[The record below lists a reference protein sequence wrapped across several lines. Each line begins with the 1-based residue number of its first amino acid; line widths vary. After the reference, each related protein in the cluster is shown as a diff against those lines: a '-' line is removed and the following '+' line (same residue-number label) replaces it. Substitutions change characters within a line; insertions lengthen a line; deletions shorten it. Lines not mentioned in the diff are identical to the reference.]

1 MELEE
6 LKKIGN
12 SIGFFKVEELNI
24 DKIKLLP
31 EVRQMC
37 STDKCHMYGRNWSCP
52 PACGTLEEC
61 AADIS
66 GYKKGIIVQ
75 TKGELE
81 DEFDGEGMMETEA
94 LHKEHF
100 VEMHDRLKK
109 EFPNLKII
117 GMSTFNERSYIAQM
131 IQNGAD
137 GFLVKS
143 ASKEEIETAIS
154 SVLDGKMHLSSDAG
168 ISTSEQKELKNQ
180 PTLTSREKEILTL
193 ISEGF
198 TNPQIAEKLFIS
210 LYTVETHRKNLLSKF
225 NTNNTASLIKIAATN
240 GLL

>member
-1 MELEE
+1 ME
-6 LKKIGN
+6 
-12 SIGFFKVEELNI
+12 
-24 DKIKLLP
+24 KIKIIVVDDHPMVIEGMKAMLNQIRYVELCATASNAYEAMEKVKENQPDLVITDINMP
-31 EVRQMC
+31 E
-37 STDKCHMYGRNWSCP
+37 
-52 PACGTLEEC
+52 
-61 AADIS
+61 IS
-66 GYKKGIIVQ
+66 GV
-75 TKGELE
+75 EL
-81 DEFDGEGMMETEA
+81 TS
-94 LHKEHF
+94 K
-100 VEMHDRLKK
+100 LKK

>member
-1 MELEE
+1 MVDDHPMVIEGMKAMLKQIRYVELCATASNAYEAME
-6 LKKIGN
+6 
-12 SIGFFKVEELNI
+12 KVKENQPDLVITDINM
-24 DKIKLLP
+24 P
-31 EVRQMC
+31 E
-37 STDKCHMYGRNWSCP
+37 
-52 PACGTLEEC
+52 
-61 AADIS
+61 IS
-66 GYKKGIIVQ
+66 GV
-75 TKGELE
+75 EL
-81 DEFDGEGMMETEA
+81 TS
-94 LHKEHF
+94 K
-100 VEMHDRLKK
+100 LKK

-117 GMSTFNERSYIAQM
+117 GMSTFNERSYISQM

-154 SVLDGKMHLSSDAG
+154 SVLDGKMYLSSDAG
-168 ISTSEQKELKNQ
+168 ISNSEQKELKNQ
-180 PTLTSREKEILTL
+180 PTLTRREKEILTL

-225 NTNNTASLIKIAATN
+225 STNNTASLIKIAATN

>member
-1 MELEE
+1 MNL
-6 LKKIGN
+6 
-12 SIGFFKVEELNI
+12 
-24 DKIKLLP
+24 DKIKIIVVDDHPMVIEGMKAMLKQIRYVELCATASNAYEAMEKVKENQPDLVITDINMP
-31 EVRQMC
+31 E
-37 STDKCHMYGRNWSCP
+37 
-52 PACGTLEEC
+52 
-61 AADIS
+61 IS
-66 GYKKGIIVQ
+66 GV
-75 TKGELE
+75 EL
-81 DEFDGEGMMETEA
+81 TS
-94 LHKEHF
+94 K
-100 VEMHDRLKK
+100 LKK

-117 GMSTFNERSYIAQM
+117 GMSTFNERSYISQM

-154 SVLDGKMHLSSDAG
+154 SVLDGKMYLSSDAG
-168 ISTSEQKELKNQ
+168 ISNSEQKELKNQ
-180 PTLTSREKEILTL
+180 PTLTRREKEILTL

-225 NTNNTASLIKIAATN
+225 STNNTASLIKIAATN

>member
-1 MELEE
+1 M
-6 LKKIGN
+6 N
-12 SIGFFKVEELNI
+12 LN
-24 DKIKLLP
+24 KIKIIVVDDHPMVIEGMKAMLNQIRYVELCATASNAYEAMEKVKENQPDLVITDINMP
-31 EVRQMC
+31 E
-37 STDKCHMYGRNWSCP
+37 
-52 PACGTLEEC
+52 
-61 AADIS
+61 IS
-66 GYKKGIIVQ
+66 GV
-75 TKGELE
+75 EL
-81 DEFDGEGMMETEA
+81 TS
-94 LHKEHF
+94 K
-100 VEMHDRLKK
+100 LKK

-154 SVLDGKMHLSSDAG
+154 SVLDGKMYLSSDAG
-168 ISTSEQKELKNQ
+168 ISNSEQKELKNQ
-180 PTLTSREKEILTL
+180 PTLTRREKEILTL

-240 GLL
+240 GLI

>member
-1 MELEE
+1 MVDDHPMVIEGMKAMLNQIRYVELCATASNAYEAME
-6 LKKIGN
+6 
-12 SIGFFKVEELNI
+12 KVKENQPDLVITDINM
-24 DKIKLLP
+24 P
-31 EVRQMC
+31 E
-37 STDKCHMYGRNWSCP
+37 
-52 PACGTLEEC
+52 
-61 AADIS
+61 IS
-66 GYKKGIIVQ
+66 GV
-75 TKGELE
+75 EL
-81 DEFDGEGMMETEA
+81 TS
-94 LHKEHF
+94 K
-100 VEMHDRLKK
+100 LKK

-168 ISTSEQKELKNQ
+168 MSTSEQKELKNQ

>member
-1 MELEE
+1 M
-6 LKKIGN
+6 N
-12 SIGFFKVEELNI
+12 LN
-24 DKIKLLP
+24 KIKIIVVDDHPMVIEGMKAMLNQIRYVELCATASNAYEAMEKVKENQPDLVITDINMP
-31 EVRQMC
+31 E
-37 STDKCHMYGRNWSCP
+37 
-52 PACGTLEEC
+52 
-61 AADIS
+61 IS
-66 GYKKGIIVQ
+66 GV
-75 TKGELE
+75 EL
-81 DEFDGEGMMETEA
+81 TS
-94 LHKEHF
+94 K
-100 VEMHDRLKK
+100 LKK

-168 ISTSEQKELKNQ
+168 MSTSEQKELKNQ
-180 PTLTSREKEILTL
+180 PTLTRREKEILTL

-240 GLL
+240 GLI

>member
-1 MELEE
+1 MVIEGMKAMLNQIRYVELCATASNAYEAME
-6 LKKIGN
+6 
-12 SIGFFKVEELNI
+12 KVKENQPDLVITDINM
-24 DKIKLLP
+24 P
-31 EVRQMC
+31 E
-37 STDKCHMYGRNWSCP
+37 
-52 PACGTLEEC
+52 
-61 AADIS
+61 IS
-66 GYKKGIIVQ
+66 GV
-75 TKGELE
+75 EL
-81 DEFDGEGMMETEA
+81 TS
-94 LHKEHF
+94 K
-100 VEMHDRLKK
+100 LKK

-240 GLL
+240 GLLWKKNLIIRPIYSPTVRKLHQYLRLYFF

>member
-1 MELEE
+1 M
-6 LKKIGN
+6 N
-12 SIGFFKVEELNI
+12 LN
-24 DKIKLLP
+24 KIKIIVVDDHPMVIEGMKAMLNQIRYVELCATASNAYEAMEKVKENQPDLVITDINMP
-31 EVRQMC
+31 E
-37 STDKCHMYGRNWSCP
+37 
-52 PACGTLEEC
+52 
-61 AADIS
+61 IS
-66 GYKKGIIVQ
+66 GV
-75 TKGELE
+75 EL
-81 DEFDGEGMMETEA
+81 TS
-94 LHKEHF
+94 K
-100 VEMHDRLKK
+100 LKK

-168 ISTSEQKELKNQ
+168 MSTSEQKELKNQ

-240 GLL
+240 GLI

>member
-1 MELEE
+1 MVIEGMKAMLNQIRYVELCATASNAYEAME
-6 LKKIGN
+6 
-12 SIGFFKVEELNI
+12 KVKENQPDLVITDINM
-24 DKIKLLP
+24 P
-31 EVRQMC
+31 E
-37 STDKCHMYGRNWSCP
+37 
-52 PACGTLEEC
+52 
-61 AADIS
+61 IS
-66 GYKKGIIVQ
+66 GV
-75 TKGELE
+75 EL
-81 DEFDGEGMMETEA
+81 TS
-94 LHKEHF
+94 K
-100 VEMHDRLKK
+100 LKK

-117 GMSTFNERSYIAQM
+117 GMSTFNERSYISQM

-154 SVLDGKMHLSSDAG
+154 SVLDGKMYLSSDAG
-168 ISTSEQKELKNQ
+168 ISNSEQKQLKNQ
-180 PTLTSREKEILTL
+180 PTLTRREKEILTL

-240 GLL
+240 GMI

>member
-1 MELEE
+1 M
-6 LKKIGN
+6 
-12 SIGFFKVEELNI
+12 
-24 DKIKLLP
+24 DKIKIIVVDDHPMVIEGMKAMLNQIRYVELCATASNAYEAMEKVKENQPDLVITDINMP
-31 EVRQMC
+31 E
-37 STDKCHMYGRNWSCP
+37 
-52 PACGTLEEC
+52 
-61 AADIS
+61 IS
-66 GYKKGIIVQ
+66 GV
-75 TKGELE
+75 EL
-81 DEFDGEGMMETEA
+81 TS
-94 LHKEHF
+94 K
-100 VEMHDRLKK
+100 LKK

-117 GMSTFNERSYIAQM
+117 GMSTFNERSYISQM

-168 ISTSEQKELKNQ
+168 ISNSEQKELKNQ
-180 PTLTSREKEILTL
+180 PTLTRREKEILTL

-240 GLL
+240 GLI

>member
-1 MELEE
+1 MVDDHPMV
-6 LKKIGN
+6 I
-12 SIGFFKVEELNI
+12 
-24 DKIKLLP
+24 
-31 EVRQMC
+31 
-37 STDKCHMYGRNWSCP
+37 
-52 PACGTLEEC
+52 
-61 AADIS
+61 
-66 GYKKGIIVQ
+66 
-75 TKGELE
+75 
-81 DEFDGEGMMETEA
+81 EGMKAMLNQIRYVELCATASNAYEAMEKVKENQPDLVITDINMPETSGVA
-94 LHKEHF
+94 LTSK
-100 VEMHDRLKK
+100 LKK
-109 EFPNLKII
+109 EFPNLKIL
-117 GMSTFNERSYIAQM
+117 GMSTFNERSYISQM

-154 SVLDGKMHLSSDAG
+154 SVLDGKMYLSSDAG
-168 ISTSEQKELKNQ
+168 ISNSEQKELKNQ
-180 PTLTSREKEILTL
+180 PTLTRREKEILTL

>member
-1 MELEE
+1 ME
-6 LKKIGN
+6 
-12 SIGFFKVEELNI
+12 
-24 DKIKLLP
+24 KIKIIVVDDHPMVIEGMKAMLNQIRYVELYATASNAYEAMEKVKENQPDLVITDINMP
-31 EVRQMC
+31 E
-37 STDKCHMYGRNWSCP
+37 
-52 PACGTLEEC
+52 
-61 AADIS
+61 IS
-66 GYKKGIIVQ
+66 GV
-75 TKGELE
+75 EL
-81 DEFDGEGMMETEA
+81 TS
-94 LHKEHF
+94 K
-100 VEMHDRLKK
+100 LKK

-117 GMSTFNERSYIAQM
+117 GMSTFNERSYISQM

-154 SVLDGKMHLSSDAG
+154 SVLDGKMYLSSDAG
-168 ISTSEQKELKNQ
+168 ISNSEQKQLKNQ
-180 PTLTSREKEILTL
+180 PTLTRREKEILTL

-240 GLL
+240 GLI